1 MVKAEP
7 EFPVIG
13 LNILT
18 LGLHKTI
25 QRARHVMGT
34 SAEAT
39 PNIASMASREM
50 LGAAIA
56 GQ

>member
-25 QRARHVMGT
+25 QRARHVMDT
-34 SAEAT
+34 SAEGT